1 MSQQWEQLFEEL
13 KGEAAD
19 LLKGE
24 LGKLLTE
31 AKADTDGFVR
41 RQAEKTE
48 LYLNQLAAGR
58 ISEQQAQSYLQD
70 IKDLT
75 ALQEL
80 KMSVAAKASA
90 QRLVKGIEDLI
101 LDRLFSLLTKL

>member
-1 MSQQWEQLFEEL
+1 MNQQWEQLFQDL
-13 KGEAAD
+13 KGEAAE

-24 LGKLLTE
+24 LGKWLTE
-31 AKADTDGFVR
+31 VKAETDSFVR

-48 LYLNQLAAGR
+48 LYLNQLAAGQ
-58 ISEQQAQSYLQD
+58 ITKQQAQSYLVD

-75 ALQEL
+75 TLQEL

-101 LDRLFSLLTKL
+101 LDRLFALLTKI

>member
-24 LGKLLTE
+24 LGKWLSE
-31 AKADTDGFVR
+31 AKAETDGFVR
-41 RQAEKTE
+41 RQAQKTE
-48 LYLNQLAAGR
+48 LYLNQLAAGQ
-58 ISEQQAQSYLQD
+58 ITKLQAESYMQD

-75 ALQEL
+75 TLQEL
-80 KMSVAAKASA
+80 KMSVAGKASA

-101 LDRLFSLLTKL
+101 LDRLFSLLTKI